1 MGKYLKEFATHAEYE
16 SYINGGEAILP
27 NVSICDDQPAHVHYK
42 PSMGPSIRVI
52 YNVTDTEADTQL
64 TSGSYI
70 PESAFTA
77 MYVDGVKISG
87 IRSSYKFDTGGEH
100 IVDFELNPNETKIGY
115 NWFNEYGLKFV
126 GFQIPQ
132 QITTIDNSSI
142 SSGEESYY
150 IILLSQTP
158 PELGEYSFGGNIS
171 AIYVPPS
178 AVDTYKNANVWVS
191 YADIIGPYV

>member
-27 NVSICDDQPAHVHYK
+27 NVSICDDQPTHVHYK

-52 YNVTDTEADTQL
+52 YNVTDTEEDTQL
-64 TSGSYI
+64 TSGSYF
-70 PESAFTA
+70 PASAFTA

-100 IVDFELNPNETKIGY
+100 IVDFELNPNETEIGY
-115 NWFNEYGLKFV
+115 QWFDGELRIV

-132 QITTIDNSSI
+132 QITTINNYSVRSV
-142 SSGEESYY
+142 EESYY
-150 IILLSQTP
+150 IISLSQTP
-158 PELGEYSFGGNIS
+158 PELGEYSFGDNIS
-171 AIYVPPS
+171 AIFVPPS
-178 AVDTYKNANVWVS
+178 AVDTYKNANVWS
-191 YADIIGPYV
+191 NYASIIGPYV